1 MDRYVVM
8 GNPVAHSQSPF
19 IHAAFAEQ
27 TGQVMEYGRL
37 HCEFDA
43 FETTLQAFAG
53 GGGRGCNVTMP
64 FKFDAFRLAASR
76 TERGELA
83 GACNTLRRDGEAW
96 LGDNTDG
103 AGLLRDIERNAGV
116 TLRGARILLI
126 GAGGA
131 ASGVLGPLLAARPAE
146 LVIANRTVAKAVELL
161 RTHRAAVAARGDN
174 TSLVL
179 RAAPLED
186 CAEAYD
192 IVING
197 SASSVQ
203 GSGIPVPARVLRR
216 GALAIDMMYGP
227 AAQAFVAWAEHA
239 GAVARDG
246 LGMLVEQAAEAFA
259 LFRGVEPDTG
269 PVLAALRA
277 RMDAATS

>member
-19 IHAAFAEQ
+19 IHAAFAQQ
-27 TGQVMEYGRL
+27 TGQAMEYGRMR
-37 HCEFDA
+37 CDFDA
-43 FETTLQAFAG
+43 FEATLQAFADA
-53 GGGRGCNVTMP
+53 GGRGCNVTMP

-83 GACNTLRRDGEAW
+83 GACNALRREGNGW
-96 LGDNTDG
+96 RGDNTDG

-146 LVIANRTVAKAVELL
+146 LVVANRTLAKAADLL
-161 RTHRAAVAARGDN
+161 RTHRAALAAQGDR
-174 TSLVL
+174 SLAL
-179 RAAPLED
+179 RAAPLDD
-186 CAEAYD
+186 CGAAYD
-192 IVING
+192 VVLNG
-197 SASSVQ
+197 SASSMQ
-203 GSGIPVPARVLRR
+203 GTGVPVAARVLRP
-216 GALAIDMMYGP
+216 GSLAIDMMYGP
-227 AAQAFVAWAEHA
+227 AARPFLVWAEAA

-259 LFRGVEPDTG
+259 WFRGVEPETA
-269 PVLAALRA
+269 PVLAALRR
-277 RMDAATS
+277 RMETPAP